1 MWGAEW
7 CVYCQRIKSFINLL
21 ALRNKKIIF
30 LLFDIDK
37 NEKEAELY
45 RVDKVPSF
53 WLYKQGVLT
62 KTLIGKQKQPIEQL
76 FHTLKIDQKKIKK
89 LKQNHKQSTINN
101 QSISLYQKNK
111 NNLRDVSTHKQI
123 PSCDHINKELLH
135 QLLECG
141 FSKDQ
146 SIKAIR
152 ESKSQ
157 DINILIDFITNDI
170 CENSK
175 DSLLSHRKRP
185 TNKSQNNKRSM
196 FYDQKQNS
204 KINQKIQAERQQ
216 VMNQIS
222 FSKQWKNSHTTH
234 KGSHNNDNILL
245 EREIHLQRIREKK
258 NLKEKRKKQVLLR
271 IKGDKIKRRAL
282 GGQKK
287 KNISFNHLSQNHYQ
301 KKSFRKVTNFT
312 ELEFYVDSLII
323 TKKIFPVNTKIVK
336 VYEFLYQ
343 KVKLP
348 ESIILIDTLSPN
360 TILRKND
367 SKTLGDYRLFRKGF
381 IKVLL

>member
-1 MWGAEW
+1 MWSAEW

-21 ALRNKKIIF
+21 ALRNKKILF

-76 FHTLKIDQKKIKK
+76 FHSLKIDQKKKKK

-111 NNLRDVSTHKQI
+111 NNFRDVSTHKQI

-170 CENSK
+170 CENNTNN
-175 DSLLSHRKRP
+175 LLSLRKRP

-196 FYDQKQNS
+196 FSDRKHNS
-204 KINQKIQAERQQ
+204 KINQKIKAERQQ

-222 FSKQWKNSHTTH
+222 FSKRSKNSHTTH

-245 EREIHLQRIREKK
+245 EREIHLQRIREEK
-258 NLKEKRKKQVLLR
+258 NLQEKRKKQVLLR

-287 KNISFNHLSQNHYQ
+287 KNISFNHLSQNQYQ
-301 KKSFRKVTNFT
+301 KKSFRKVTNLT

-323 TKKIFPVNTKIVK
+323 TKKIFPVNTQIVK

-367 SKTLGDYRLFRKGF
+367 SKTLGDYRLFPKGF